1 MPGFEQNDITLPLL
15 ASYMTSILLE
25 FFERELLKLR
35 EEIDLYV
42 EESAIWEVRGDIAN
56 SAGTLCLHL
65 TGNLKHF
72 IGAIL
77 GNTGYIRQRDLEF
90 SRRNVSRT
98 ELIAGIDEARAEIKK
113 VLESFPETDYDLDY
127 PLEKHGKTVSNR
139 YMLLHLLTHLNYH
152 LGQVNYHRRMDA
164 GR

>member
-35 EEIDLYV
+35 EEIGLYV

-72 IGAIL
+72 IGSIL

-98 ELIAGIDEARAEIKK
+98 ELIVGIDEARAEIKK

-127 PLEKHGKTVSNR
+127 PLKKHEKTVSNR

-152 LGQVNYHRRMDA
+152 LGQVNYHRRMVS
-164 GR
+164 

>member
-1 MPGFEQNDITLPLL
+1 
-15 ASYMTSILLE
+15 MTSILLE

-35 EEIDLYV
+35 EEIGLYA

-72 IGAIL
+72 IGATL

-90 SRRNVSRT
+90 SLRNVPRE
-98 ELIAGIDEARAEIKK
+98 ELIAGIDEVRAEIKQ
-113 VLESFPETDYDLDY
+113 VLLSFPETALDQIY
-127 PLEKHGKTVSNR
+127 PLEKHGQIVSNR

-152 LGQVNYHRRMDA
+152 LGQVNYHRR
-164 GR
+164 GI